1 MLPLGF
7 VAVYTVLI
15 GPAEAWDLLV
25 RPRIGELLWNT
36 GRLVVG
42 CVALSLVIGVG
53 CAWVVERTDLPFRR
67 LWHGLLV
74 APLAVPAFVNSYGWV
89 SLTHEVQGYF
99 GAVLIVTLSYYPL
112 VYLPVVATLRG
123 LDPALEETA
132 YALNHTRWRAFR
144 RVVLPQLRPAM
155 LGGSLLVALHLLAE
169 FGALQML
176 QFPTFTT
183 AIYDQYRST
192 FNGAAAN
199 MIAGVL
205 VLCCVL
211 LLTAELRLRGHRRY
225 ARVGHGAARPVE
237 RQRLGASAGRPWRWP
252 AWWRSR
258 WASRR
263 TASCTGWSSGPR
275 PSSRSATCSRRPDLA
290 GPRRRAA
297 AVTVLLALPVA
308 WLAVRYRTAAS
319 TAVERSTYVANAL
332 PGIVVALAL
341 VTVSIRVVQ
350 PIYQTYLLLLVAY
363 AIMFLPRA
371 VVSVRAALEQA
382 PVVLDDVAHSL
393 GSGPLRTAR
402 RVTLPIIAPGLGAGA
417 ALVFLA
423 VSTELTATLM
433 LAPIDTAT
441 LATEFWS
448 ASSSVAY
455 GAAAPYALL
464 MVLISIP
471 ATILLGRQATV
482 RFPPGRIRRE
492 QPAPRRRDE
501 VVRPRRGRRRV
512 RLEVPQS
519 SITAVLGPRAAA
531 RPPCSG

>member
-1 MLPLGF
+1 MLVALLALVPLGF
-7 VAVYTVLI
+7 VIAYTVII

-25 RPRIGELLWNT
+25 RPRIGRLLWNT
-36 GRLVVG
+36 VRLVIG
-42 CVALSLVIGVG
+42 GIALSLVLGVG
-53 CAWVVERTDLPFRR
+53 CAWVVERTDLPFRK
-67 LWHGLLV
+67 LFHGLLV

-89 SLTHEVQGYF
+89 SLTHDVQGYA

-112 VYLPVVATLRG
+112 VYLPVVASLRG

-132 YALNHTRWRAFR
+132 YSLDHGRARAFA

-155 LGGSLLVALHLLAE
+155 LGGSLLVGLHLLAE

-176 QFPTFTT
+176 RFPTFTT

-192 FNGAAAN
+192 FNGPAAN

-225 ARVGHGAARPVE
+225 ARVAHGAARPAE
-237 RQRLGASAGRPWRWP
+237 RQRLGRLRWPVAALVGGVVALAVGIPTYSLVHWLLVGSSTEFPVGELASAAGT
-252 AWWRSR
+252 S
-258 WASRR
+258 
-263 TASCTGWSSGPR
+263 
-275 PSSRSATCSRRPDLA
+275 LA
-290 GPRRRAA
+290 LGAGG
-297 AVTVLLALPVA
+297 AVLTVLLAIPVA
-308 WLAVRYRTAAS
+308 WLAVRYRNAAS
-319 TAVERSTYVANAL
+319 TAVERSTYIANAL

-350 PIYQTYLLLLVAY
+350 PAYQTYALLLVAY

-371 VVSVRAALEQA
+371 VVSVRTALEQA

-393 GSGPLRTAR
+393 GAGPLSTAR

-441 LATEFWS
+441 LATKFWS

-464 MVLISIP
+464 MVLISVP

-482 RFPPGRIRRE
+482 SN
-492 QPAPRRRDE
+492 APER
-501 VVRPRRGRRRV
+501 
-512 RLEVPQS
+512 
-519 SITAVLGPRAAA
+519 TAR
-531 RPPCSG
+531 

>member
-1 MLPLGF
+1 MGVLVALLALVPLGF
-7 VAVYTVLI
+7 VIAYTVTI
-15 GPAEAWDLLV
+15 GPAEAWELLV
-25 RPRIGELLWNT
+25 RPRIGQLLWNT
-36 GRLVVG
+36 VRLVIG
-42 CVALSLVIGVG
+42 GIALSLVLGVG
-53 CAWVVERTDLPFRR
+53 CAWVVERTDLPFRK
-67 LWHGLLV
+67 LFHGLLV

-89 SLTHEVQGYF
+89 SLTHDVQGYA
-99 GAVLIVTLSYYPL
+99 GAVLIVTLSYSPL
-112 VYLPVVATLRG
+112 VYLPVVASLRG

-132 YALNHTRWRAFR
+132 YSLDHGRARAFA

-155 LGGSLLVALHLLAE
+155 LGGSLLVGLHLLAE

-176 QFPTFTT
+176 RFPTFTT

-192 FNGAAAN
+192 FNGPAAN

-225 ARVGHGAARPVE
+225 ARVSHGAARPVE
-237 RQRLGASAGRPWRWP
+237 RQRLGRLRWPVTLLLGGVVALAVGIPTYSLVHWLLVGSSTEFPIGELASAAGT
-252 AWWRSR
+252 S
-258 WASRR
+258 
-263 TASCTGWSSGPR
+263 
-275 PSSRSATCSRRPDLA
+275 LA
-290 GPRRRAA
+290 LGAA
-297 AVTVLLALPVA
+297 GAILTVLMAIPVA
-308 WLAVRYRTAAS
+308 WLAVRYRNAAS
-319 TAVERSTYVANAL
+319 TAVERSTYIANAL

-350 PIYQTYLLLLVAY
+350 PAYQTFALLLIAY

-371 VVSVRAALEQA
+371 VVSVRTALEQA

-393 GSGPLRTAR
+393 GARPLSTAR

-433 LAPIDTAT
+433 LAPIDTST
-441 LATEFWS
+441 LATKFWS

-464 MVLISIP
+464 MVLISVP

-482 RFPPGRIRRE
+482 SN
-492 QPAPRRRDE
+492 APER
-501 VVRPRRGRRRV
+501 
-512 RLEVPQS
+512 
-519 SITAVLGPRAAA
+519 TAP
-531 RPPCSG
+531 

>member
-1 MLPLGF
+1 M
-7 VAVYTVLI
+7 
-15 GPAEAWDLLV
+15 
-25 RPRIGELLWNT
+25 
-36 GRLVVG
+36 
-42 CVALSLVIGVG
+42 
-53 CAWVVERTDLPFRR
+53 
-67 LWHGLLV
+67 
-74 APLAVPAFVNSYGWV
+74 PAFVNSYSWV
-89 SLTHEVQGYF
+89 SLTHSVQGYG

-123 LDPALEETA
+123 LDPALEEAA
-132 YALNHTRWRAFR
+132 YSLDHSRWRAFR

-155 LGGSLLVALHLLAE
+155 LGGSLLVGLHLLAE

-176 QFPTFTT
+176 RFPTFTT

-192 FNGAAAN
+192 FNGPAAN

-225 ARVGHGAARPVE
+225 ARVAHGAARPAE
-237 RQRLGASAGRPWRWP
+237 RQRLGSLRWP
-252 AWWRSR
+252 VAGLF
-258 WASRR
+258 
-263 TASCTGWSSGPR
+263 TGFVGLAVGLPTYALVHWLLVGSSTEFPVGELL
-275 PSSRSATCSRRPDLA
+275 S
-290 GPRRRAA
+290 AA
-297 AVTVLLALPVA
+297 ATSLALGAGAAALTVLLAIPVA
-308 WLAVRYRTAAS
+308 WLAVRYRNVAS
-319 TAVERSTYVANAL
+319 TAVERSTYIANAL

-350 PIYQTYLLLLVAY
+350 PAYQTFGLLLVAY

-393 GSGPLRTAR
+393 GAGPLSAAR

-441 LATEFWS
+441 LATSFWS

-471 ATILLGRQATV
+471 ATILLGRHPAASNA
-482 RFPPGRIRRE
+482 PERI
-492 QPAPRRRDE
+492 A
-501 VVRPRRGRRRV
+501 G
-512 RLEVPQS
+512 
-519 SITAVLGPRAAA
+519 
-531 RPPCSG
+531 